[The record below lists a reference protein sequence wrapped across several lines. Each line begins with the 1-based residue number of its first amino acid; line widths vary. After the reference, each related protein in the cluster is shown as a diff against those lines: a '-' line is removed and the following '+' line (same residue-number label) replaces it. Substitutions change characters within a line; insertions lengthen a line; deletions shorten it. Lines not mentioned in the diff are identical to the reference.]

1 VGREAQSGISDGGGA
16 GKLKINDTHSAQPSG
31 TGLSIVLHLLGGRA
45 SLLILDLSVSLRA
58 SPFFSGSR
66 VGD

>member
-1 VGREAQSGISDGGGA
+1 MYNHVIWPPQYDPRISPIYA
-16 GKLKINDTHSAQPSG
+16 LN
-31 TGLSIVLHLLGGRA
+31 
-45 SLLILDLSVSLRA
+45 VSLRA